1 MAKKYEP
8 KYFPKE
14 LEIQSMYICNKND
27 LAYVIQPIQYT
38 NKYKVI
44 KFQISNRIEIHT
56 YKENNIDIEFTEYDA
71 LKKTMELYTLHSKR
85 FNK

>member
-1 MAKKYEP
+1 MAKKQEQTYSP
-8 KYFPKE
+8 TAD
-14 LEIQSMYICNKND
+14 EIQCSYICHKND

-38 NKYKVI
+38 KKYKVI
-44 KFQISNRIEIHT
+44 KFKISNRLELYS

-71 LKKTMELYTLHSKR
+71 LKKTMELYTQHAKR

>member
-1 MAKKYEP
+1 MAKKQEATYSPTAE
-8 KYFPKE
+8 
-14 LEIQSMYICNKND
+14 EIQCSYICNKND

-38 NKYKVI
+38 KKYKVI
-44 KFQISNRIEIHT
+44 KFQISNRLEVHT
-56 YKENNIDIEFTEYDA
+56 YKENNIDVEFTEHDA

>member
-1 MAKKYEP
+1 MAKKQEASYS
-8 KYFPKE
+8 PKE
-14 LEIQSMYICNKND
+14 SEIKAMYICIKND

-38 NKYKVI
+38 RKYKVV
-44 KFQISNRIEIHT
+44 KFQISNRLEVHN

-71 LKKTMELYTLHSKR
+71 LKKTMELYTQHSKR

>member
-1 MAKKYEP
+1 MAKKQELT
-8 KYFPKE
+8 YFPTSD
-14 LEIQSMYICNKND
+14 EIQCSYICHKND

-38 NKYKVI
+38 KKYRVI
-44 KFQISNRIEIHT
+44 KFQISNRLEVHT

>member
-1 MAKKYEP
+1 MTKKQEATYSPTE
-8 KYFPKE
+8 K
-14 LEIQSMYICNKND
+14 EIQAMYICNRND

-38 NKYKVI
+38 KKYKVV
-44 KFQISNRIEIHT
+44 KFQISNRLEVYT
-56 YKENNIDIEFTEYDA
+56 YKENNIDVEFTEYDA

>member
-1 MAKKYEP
+1 MTKN
-8 KYFPKE
+8 KE
-14 LEIQSMYICNKND
+14 ASYLPTEFEIQAMYICNRND

-38 NKYKVI
+38 KKYKVV
-44 KFQISNRIEIHT
+44 KFQISNRLEVHN
-56 YKENNIDIEFTEYDA
+56 YKENSIDVEFTEYDA

>member
-1 MAKKYEP
+1 MAKKQEITYSP
-8 KYFPKE
+8 TQA
-14 LEIQSMYICNKND
+14 EIQSSYICNKND

-38 NKYKVI
+38 KKYKVI
-44 KFQISNRIEIHT
+44 KFKVSNRLEVYT
-56 YKENNIDIEFTEYDA
+56 YKENNIDVEFTEYDA